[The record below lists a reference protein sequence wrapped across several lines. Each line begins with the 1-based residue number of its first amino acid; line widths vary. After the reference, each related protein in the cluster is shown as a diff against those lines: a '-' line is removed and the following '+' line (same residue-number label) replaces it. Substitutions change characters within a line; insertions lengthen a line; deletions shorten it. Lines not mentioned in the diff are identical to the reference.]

1 MTEPRSLNAELMQ
14 RLHDVTAFL
23 ESHEIEY
30 ALAGGL
36 AVAVW
41 GEPRTTYDIDFVV
54 ASSEPQIVRLKTLV
68 ESSTLF
74 AFEAE
79 DLRLTDLSIV
89 RAHLLTADGKD
100 VILVDFLCVESE
112 FASSLLSRRIQLPV
126 GGQNLFVVSP
136 EDLLILKLQSARAK
150 DLEDARGILREQSGE
165 LDLDE
170 LRSSIERYQLRNV
183 ALSVG
188 LSLD

>member
-1 MTEPRSLNAELMQ
+1 MSESRPLNAELMT
-14 RLHDVTAFL
+14 RLHDITAFMDANCV
-23 ESHEIEY
+23 EY

-54 ASSEPQIVRLKTLV
+54 ASTEPQIARLKALV

-74 AFEAE
+74 AFEPE
-79 DLRLTDLSIV
+79 DLRLADLSIV
-89 RAHLLTADGKD
+89 RAHLPTADGKD
-100 VILVDFLCVESE
+100 VILVDFLCVVPE
-112 FASSLLSRRIQLPV
+112 FASSLLSRRIQLPL
-126 GGQNLFVVSP
+126 GGQSLFVVSP

-150 DLEDARGILREQSGE
+150 DLEDARGILREQAGE
-165 LDLDE
+165 LDLE
-170 LRSSIERYQLRNV
+170 YLRSLIDRYQLRDA

>member
-1 MTEPRSLNAELMQ
+1 MSEPRPLNAELMQ